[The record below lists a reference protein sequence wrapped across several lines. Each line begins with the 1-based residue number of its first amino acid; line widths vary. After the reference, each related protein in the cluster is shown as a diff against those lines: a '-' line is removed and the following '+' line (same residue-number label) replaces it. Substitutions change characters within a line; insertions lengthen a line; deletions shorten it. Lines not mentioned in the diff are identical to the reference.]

1 MGLAFEPL
9 IKHLKKH
16 IVKSGYVKADETTA
30 QVLKTPGK
38 KNKSQSYMWTYLTGN
53 SERPAVVYDY
63 QQTRHGQFAESF
75 LSGFKGVLQTDGYSG
90 YHCVTKKKAV
100 HAMGCWAHARRKFYD
115 VWALSKTEGVASK
128 AVNIISQLYG
138 IEDEPKVSVAKLKIY
153 QRLQNTLSGK
163 KRQSQYLKLFTF
175 I

>member
-1 MGLAFEPL
+1 MDLFNR
-9 IKHLKKH
+9 K
-16 IVKSGYVKADETTA
+16 
-30 QVLKTPGK
+30 QFKT
-38 KNKSQSYMWTYLTGN
+38 SRCL
-53 SERPAVVYDY
+53 DY
-63 QQTRHGQFAESF
+63 QQTRQGQFAESF

-90 YHCVTKKKAV
+90 YHCVTKEKTV
-100 HAMGCWAHARRKFYD
+100 CAMGCWAHARRKFYD
-115 VWALSKTEGVASK
+115 VWSLAQTEGVASK
-128 AVNIISQLYG
+128 AVNIIGQLYG

>member
-1 MGLAFEPL
+1 L
-9 IKHLKKH
+9 
-16 IVKSGYVKADETTA
+16 
-30 QVLKTPGK
+30 
-38 KNKSQSYMWTYLTGN
+38 
-53 SERPAVVYDY
+53 
-63 QQTRHGQFAESF
+63 
-75 LSGFKGVLQTDGYSG
+75 DGYE
-90 YHCVTKKKAV
+90 KAV

-128 AVNIISQLYG
+128 AVNIIGQLYG